1 MPRGCKMTEAKKSL
15 ASKIAKVMEAVGYVP
30 KGGTNQAQG
39 YKFVQASAVA
49 DKVREQLAKLNVSMT
64 PTTIDV
70 ISEGVT
76 PSGKQAL
83 LTLRFTWT
91 LTDGESGETIS
102 FQSIGTGADSGDK
115 AAYKAA
121 TGALKY
127 ALLTGFLIPT
137 GDDPEADPATDNQV
151 AAAAKRIFADDSKA
165 HKTAEKQAND
175 LEGLD
180 F

>member
-1 MPRGCKMTEAKKSL
+1 MTQPIKL
-15 ASKIAKVMEAVGYVP
+15 AAKIAKVMEAVGYVA
-30 KGGTNQAQG
+30 KTGTNSAQG

-49 DKVREQLAKLNVSMT
+49 DKVREQLVKFNVSMT
-64 PTTIDV
+64 PTSIDV
-70 ISEGVT
+70 ISEGLT
-76 PSGKQAL
+76 PSGKQTL

-91 LTDGESGETIS
+91 LTDGDSGETLS
-102 FQSIGTGADSGDK
+102 FQSVGTGADSGDK

-137 GDDPEADPATDNQV
+137 GDDPEADLSTDRV
-151 AAAAKRIFADDSKA
+151 AEAAKKIFGDTERVAPAPAKKPDLD
-165 HKTAEKQAND
+165 D
-175 LEGLD
+175 LE

>member
-1 MPRGCKMTEAKKSL
+1 MTQPVKL
-15 ASKIAKVMEAVGYVP
+15 AAKIAKVMEAVGYVA
-30 KGGTNQAQG
+30 KTGTNSAQG

-49 DKVREQLAKLNVSMT
+49 DKVREQLSKLNVSMT
-64 PTTIDV
+64 PTQVDV
-70 ISEGVT
+70 LSEGLT
-76 PSGKQAL
+76 PSGKQSL

-91 LTDGESGETIS
+91 LTDGDSGETIS
-102 FQSIGTGADSGDK
+102 FQSVGTGADSGDK

-137 GDDPEADPATDNQV
+137 GDDPEADTATDRV
-151 AAAAKRIFADDSKA
+151 ADAAKKIFGDTERVAPAPAKKPDL
-165 HKTAEKQAND
+165 ND
-175 LEGLD
+175 LE

>member
-1 MPRGCKMTEAKKSL
+1 MTQPVKL
-15 ASKIAKVMEAVGYVP
+15 AAKIAQVMEAVGYVA
-30 KGGTNQAQG
+30 KTGTNSAQG

-49 DKVREQLAKLNVSMT
+49 DKVREQLVKFNVSMT
-64 PTTIDV
+64 PTQIDV
-70 ISEGVT
+70 ISEGLT

-91 LTDGESGETIS
+91 LTDGESGETVS
-102 FQSIGTGADSGDK
+102 FQSVGTGADSGDK

-127 ALLTGFLIPT
+127 ALLTAFLIPT
-137 GDDPEADPATDNQV
+137 GDDPEADLSTDRV
-151 AAAAKRIFADDSKA
+151 GEAAKKIFGD
-165 HKTAEKQAND
+165 TEKVAPAPAKKSDLND
-175 LEGLD
+175 LE

>member
-1 MPRGCKMTEAKKSL
+1 MTQSVRL
-15 ASKIAKVMEAVGYVP
+15 AAKIAKVMEAVGYVA
-30 KGGTNQAQG
+30 KTGTNSAQG

-49 DKVREQLAKLNVSMT
+49 DKVREQLVKYNVSMT
-64 PTTIDV
+64 PTAIDV
-70 ISEGVT
+70 ISEGLT

-137 GDDPEADPATDNQV
+137 GDDPEADLATDRV
-151 AAAAKRIFADDSKA
+151 AETAKKIFGD
-165 HKTAEKQAND
+165 TEKVAPAPAKKSNLDD
-175 LEGLD
+175 LE